1 MRVKSLVAGLGL
13 SVAAALALGPAVAN
27 ASRGV
32 SPNVEEPAAPAEP
45 VEETPAPI
53 EETTTTTTAPEVVE
67 EDPAPPV
74 VEEETPDPVV
84 EEPAPTTTTTTRP
97 APKVETPVVE
107 PAPVVVIEPKKAPE
121 PAPAS
126 DNAEAKTKAA
136 KEPCHMDRYE
146 PRDVD
151 GLDGGEAARA
161 NKVDRNGNGTVCR
174 KDIPGNGRGNTGEGS
189 NIKDDQVR

>member
-107 PAPVVVIEPKKAPE
+107 PAPVVV
-121 PAPAS
+121 
-126 DNAEAKTKAA
+126 NAEAKTKAA